1 MRYILFGTGDCCERY
16 RKWFSED
23 EIVCYADNAES
34 KQGTY
39 IDGIPVKAPAQAMQ
53 LSFDLIV
60 VMSYYYDEIRQQ
72 LISMGVKEDKI
83 IHFRRLWTLPEMK
96 ERAKKSAAAEP
107 DIAGPPAGNGRRILL
122 LSFDLELG
130 GPAIA
135 LFRGALA
142 LKDEGYDVCIVS
154 MTDGDL
160 KNACRKAGIPVFVLP
175 SLQILTMRDYAWA
188 AGYDLLI
195 CNTIN
200 YYHFLSEMIPE
211 KPVIWWLHDSVFF
224 YAGITGEDLKAIDRR
239 NLRILSVGPVPAD
252 ALKEFVPEAEC
263 GELLYGV
270 ADEAEPNRKGLKLSA
285 EGLPAA
291 IPPVTDS
298 GNTGDMKLRFLTVGY
313 VEWRKGQDVL
323 LKAAERLDPGIR
335 AACRFDFVG
344 QKSSAF
350 AAGLLDRTA
359 DVPGITFHGRMDRNT
374 LRAIYEETDVLVVP
388 SREDPMP
395 TVAAEAMMHGIPCI
409 VSDACGTSAYIK
421 NYENGLIFRSEDEAD
436 LAGRIAWCCERRE
449 ELAQIGK
456 RARILFETVFSD
468 DVFRRSLSGYVHGM
482 LKDTDGNTAL

>member
-39 IDGIPVKAPAQAMQ
+39 IDGIPVKAPAQALQ
-53 LSFDLIV
+53 LPFDLIV
-60 VMSYYYDEIRQQ
+60 VMSYYFDEIRQQ

-83 IHFRRLWTLPEMK
+83 LHFRRLRTLPEMK
-96 ERAKKSAAAEP
+96 ERAKKAAAAEP
-107 DIAGPPAGNGRRILL
+107 DIAGSPAGNGRRILL

-175 SLQILTMRDYAWA
+175 SLQILTMKDYPFA
-188 AGYDLLI
+188 AGFDLLI

-200 YYHFLSEMIPE
+200 FYHFLSEMIPE

-224 YAGITGEDLKAIDRR
+224 YAGITKEDLRAIDRSR
-239 NLRILSVGPVPAD
+239 LTILSVGPVPAA
-252 ALKEFVPEAEC
+252 ALKEFLPEAEC
-263 GELLYGV
+263 SELLYGV
-270 ADEAEPNRKGLKLSA
+270 ADEAQAESAGERLSETGREA
-285 EGLPAA
+285 
-291 IPPVTDS
+291 S
-298 GNTGDMKLRFLTVGY
+298 GCLSEHTADKKLRFLTVGY

-323 LKAAERLDPGIR
+323 LKAAERLDPTIR

-359 DVPGITFHGRMDRNT
+359 DTADITFHGRMDRNA
-374 LRAIYEETDVLVVP
+374 LYAIYEETDVLIVP

-421 NYENGLIFRSEDEAD
+421 NYENGLVFRSEDEAG
-436 LAGRIAWCCERRE
+436 LAGQIAWCCERRE
-449 ELAQIGK
+449 ELARIGK
-456 RARILFETVFSD
+456 QARILFETVFSD
-468 DVFRRSLSGYVHGM
+468 DVFRRILAGYVHGM
-482 LKDTDGNTAL
+482 LKDTDGSAAL